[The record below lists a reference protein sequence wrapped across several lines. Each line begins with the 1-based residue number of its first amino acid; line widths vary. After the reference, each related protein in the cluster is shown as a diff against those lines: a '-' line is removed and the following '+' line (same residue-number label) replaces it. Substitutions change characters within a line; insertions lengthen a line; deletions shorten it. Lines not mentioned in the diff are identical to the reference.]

1 MKKLGGVIWLKVKTK
16 FNWYQWQMTEIELN
30 DIESESEQKKFK
42 SKLLTSSNPVSSVF
56 YSWQASASV
65 TSLRSSLSLSPCV
78 RDCLRISGFWISS
91 WLCAPFCLPG
101 PGQAQSTFRKDP
113 VRRQTS
119 QTINVKRDFCKNT
132 HSERYSGDMGA
143 KHSKRRGLSKDDL
156 EYLLGQLFP
165 FQRIVYLVRWLFKYF
180 SENTNYSIE
189 TIMAWYRGFKE
200 DCPDGRLTP
209 KAFMHVYGSS
219 FLSANTKE
227 FCDYVF
233 RNFDKDGNGYIDFK
247 EFLLAIHVTSCGSPE
262 DKLGWAFR
270 WGVGEELLF
279 EFIWLRFVKTQIRW
293 SQLCCTYELCMDSI
307 SRRNCDL
314 FSKSSYLYLEY
325 MYVNTLESSHM
336 LLW

>member
-1 MKKLGGVIWLKVKTK
+1 
-16 FNWYQWQMTEIELN
+16 MTCHP
-30 DIESESEQKKFK
+30 S
-42 SKLLTSSNPVSSVF
+42 SSVDQLLCHPLT
-56 YSWQASASV
+56 WRASAKL
-65 TSLRSSLSLSPCV
+65 TSLRLGLNV
-78 RDCLRISGFWISS
+78 RDCLRISGFWISE
-91 WLCAPFCLPG
+91 FCP
-101 PGQAQSTFRKDP
+101 ARSTEL
-113 VRRQTS
+113 RQLSVNIPQRFS
-119 QTINVKRDFCKNT
+119 QEPNISNNKCDHCKNKI
-132 HSERYSGDMGA
+132 SEQHPDSRDMGA

-156 EYLLGQLFP
+156 EYLLGKVFSSSTKKGIWADDMQMIRFLGHRSFS
-165 FQRIVYLVRWLFKYF
+165 YNTNKGLNF

-270 WGVGEELLF
+270 WDFGLLS
-279 EFIWLRFVKTQIRW
+279 IIKSQILNHK
-293 SQLCCTYELCMDSI
+293 Q
-307 SRRNCDL
+307 
-314 FSKSSYLYLEY
+314 
-325 MYVNTLESSHM
+325 
-336 LLW
+336 